1 MPKIYFLYLS
11 AVSPFIVHFFVLAT
25 QGYDSQS
32 NILYHFT
39 IAVLQE
45 SFRVERMAYKDYI
58 GYTSKAISE
67 KYLNIYYLFYAFFY
81 SEKVHADNYK

>member
-1 MPKIYFLYLS
+1 
-11 AVSPFIVHFFVLAT
+11 
-25 QGYDSQS
+25 
-32 NILYHFT
+32 
-39 IAVLQE
+39 
-45 SFRVERMAYKDYI
+45 MAYKDYI